1 MKKSGKNDNETRGQ
15 KLTAKE
21 EEFLRFHK
29 TLRGELDNASWHFTA
44 WKSLWKLVEGY
55 VDEFNVAHTFFR
67 LTMRAH
73 LLEAL
78 LRLNKIC
85 DKGGDG
91 LNMPE
96 FLDFIRKDL
105 DIFALMRAETG
116 KHTEK
121 EYDVE
126 TEIIAEEALLITP
139 ELVEQHINQI
149 ESLPVDK
156 LKGWTQDALAHVDRH
171 VAKSHI
177 RLLEESPVD
186 IEEVDRIIETV
197 HTILNV
203 YSKAYD
209 GQTWD
214 KHLVFE
220 HGLHNMMEAVKS
232 GRKQKAE
239 QP

>member
-1 MKKSGKNDNETRGQ
+1 MKKSGKNDNEARVQ
-15 KLTAKE
+15 KLTTKE

-29 TLRGELDNASWHFTA
+29 ALRGELDNANWYFTA
-44 WKSLWKLVEGY
+44 WKCMWKLVEDY

-67 LTMRAH
+67 LTLRAH

-85 DKGGDG
+85 CRGEDG
-91 LNMPE
+91 VNMPE

-105 DIFALMRAETG
+105 DIFALKRAETG
-116 KHTEK
+116 KHAEK

-126 TEIIAEEALLITP
+126 SEIIAEEALLITP
-139 ELVEQHINQI
+139 ELVEQHIEQI
-149 ESLPVDK
+149 ESLPVDR

-186 IEEVDRIIETV
+186 IEEVERIIETM

-214 KHLVFE
+214 KSLVFE
-220 HGLHNMMEAVKS
+220 HGISNLMEAVKS
-232 GRKQKAE
+232 GKKQKAKRS
-239 QP
+239 